1 MRSVYLV
8 VREPGR
14 LWLPLGALDQQPDW
28 AAHAE
33 FMGGLFNA
41 GRLLFGGPLREVSG
55 KIVLVM
61 AADSREEVRAL
72 LERDP
77 WQTGAVI
84 RTASVTT
91 WDWAQE
97 ASRRAA

>member
-1 MRSVYLV
+1 MRSVFLV

-14 LWLPLGALDQQPDW
+14 LWLPQRPLREQPDW
-28 AAHAE
+28 SAHAE
-33 FMGGLFNA
+33 FMDGLFSA
-41 GRLLFGGPLREVSG
+41 GRLLFGGPLREVAG

-61 AADSREEVRAL
+61 AAATREEVREL
-72 LERDP
+72 LEGDP

-84 RTASVTT
+84 RTVSVTT

-97 ASRRAA
+97 SSRRAA

>member
-14 LWLPLGALDQQPDW
+14 LWLPQRPLDPQPDW
-28 AAHAE
+28 PAHAE
-33 FMGGLFNA
+33 FMDGLFRA
-41 GRLLFGGPLREVSG
+41 GRLLFGGPLREVAG
-55 KIVLVM
+55 KVVLVM
-61 AADSREEVRAL
+61 AAAGRDEVREL

-84 RTASVTT
+84 RTVSVTT
-91 WDWAQE
+91 WDWARE